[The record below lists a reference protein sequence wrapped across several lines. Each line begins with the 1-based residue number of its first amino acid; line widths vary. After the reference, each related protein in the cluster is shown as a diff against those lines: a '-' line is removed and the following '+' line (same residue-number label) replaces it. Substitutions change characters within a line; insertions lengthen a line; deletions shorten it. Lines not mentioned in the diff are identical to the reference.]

1 MEQKRT
7 GLSYVFTLAKGE
19 RGKLVAGMLLDVLCS
34 AFSLVPYLVVYE
46 ILLLIIKNEVT
57 FETILM
63 WAGIGVAAAVL
74 QAVLTSI
81 AGICS
86 HMAAFNTMH
95 KIKVKVLEHISRF
108 NLGFFQEHAPGQI
121 KTTLF
126 DDVDRIEAFLAH
138 STRELAQAAVVPLM
152 MFLFMLRLH
161 WIMALVMLIPMILG
175 IAVPMMLM
183 GRYPDMS
190 DELAADT
197 EKLNASANEFITAMP
212 VIKMYHLTAEK
223 FEQYRN
229 ALNLYTTCW
238 KEMCVYSCNPL
249 SIALVILD
257 SAILFTL
264 PVGGWLFLRGSL
276 PVASYLLFML
286 LTMCFFTSFLNLVTI
301 AMQSMELGSGLDNIK
316 KIMDMDEMKS
326 GSKTLAKDGCYD
338 IEFENVTFNY
348 TEGGKDALA
357 SVSLHL
363 EPGSLNAFV
372 GPSGAGK
379 TTAVQLLGRYWDT
392 TSGTIRIGGVPVTDL
407 KTENLMDLTAFVF
420 QDVFLLE
427 DTLLENIRMG
437 TNATEEQVREAAK
450 AAQIDDFIMGLPKG
464 YATRIGDEG
473 VKLSG
478 GQQQRISIA
487 RAILK
492 DAPIVVFDE
501 ATSYSDIENEHKI
514 QLALQNL
521 LKDKTTIMIAHR
533 LHTIR
538 DADKIVV
545 FQNGTVAEQGTHR
558 ELVAKKGVYGQMWD
572 VYTRE
577 TAGNPQEDTTMPFGK
592 QKKGGGL
599 NAAYN

>member
-521 LKDKTTIMIAHR
+521 LKGKTTIMIAHR

>member
-19 RGKLVAGMLLDVLCS
+19 RGKLVAGMVLDVLCS

-46 ILLLIIKNEVT
+46 ILLLIIQNEVT
-57 FETILM
+57 FGAILM

-95 KIKVKVLEHISRF
+95 KIKVRVLEHISRF

-276 PVASYLLFML
+276 PAPSYLLFML

-392 TSGTIRIGGVPVTDL
+392 TSGTIKIGGVPVTDL

-521 LKDKTTIMIAHR
+521 LKGKTTIMIAHR

-558 ELVAKKGVYGQMWD
+558 ELVAKKGVYSQMWD

-577 TAGNPQEDTTMPFGK
+577 TAGKE
-592 QKKGGGL
+592 
-599 NAAYN
+599 AV